1 MTSLLIYSTNIIFG
15 DYYMLVLGWTLG
27 NIKTKKV
34 LSSRVPV
41 DFSSSI
47 EKRKPVA
54 EGPTGTKWQKQF
66 LVFFAA

>member
-1 MTSLLIYSTNIIFG
+1 MP
-15 DYYMLVLGWTLG
+15 VLGWTLG

-47 EKRKPVA
+47 GKRKPVA